1 LGRVK
6 FIFPNSHFVFL
17 HDTPSW
23 QLFARSERTFSSG
36 CIRVEHP
43 FELVQLLLPGWDQGR
58 IDEVLRGGAETKVL
72 LPQPLP
78 VLLVYLTA
86 LALEDGTIRFYRDVY
101 DRDAWVAAALAGD
114 FVYHAPEGLPGS

>member
-1 LGRVK
+1 
-6 FIFPNSHFVFL
+6 L

-43 FELVQLLLPGWDQGR
+43 FELVQLLLPGWDQSR

-101 DRDAWVAAALAGD
+101 DRDAWVSTALAGD
-114 FVYHAPEGLPGS
+114 FVYHAPEGLPGN